1 MNKRYLLVTKD
12 KYSLNTTY
20 FYTFDEARI
29 YSENLN
35 YCKTT
40 IINLENENI
49 KWKGVE

>member
-12 KYSLNTTY
+12 KYSLNTKY

-40 IINLENENI
+40 IDFFRNLLKNC
-49 KWKGVE
+49 KYL